1 MEGYVG
7 QTRCPRGRFDSM
19 VGQTNYPGEVD
30 VQISVSR
37 LRSALSVRCGLALVC
52 LVAPVLGVASSAE
65 TVQSCGD
72 LVESKDMETISSP
85 AQVPGVY
92 LARINEGNAE
102 RISNLFATDAV
113 HRGPEGQV
121 TKGRAAI
128 REFYAGTLGNGRRN
142 LAVGR
147 SVADGHRVAFELISL
162 EQPCNDDDPA
172 LAVDVMDIN
181 DDNQIQLFTVFW
193 RPRPQ

>member
-1 MEGYVG
+1 M
-7 QTRCPRGRFDSM
+7 
-19 VGQTNYPGEVD
+19 
-30 VQISVSR
+30 QISQSH
-37 LRSALSVRCGLALVC
+37 LRSGVSVRYGLALVC
-52 LVAPVLGVASSAE
+52 LVALALGVTGSEEVA
-65 TVQSCGD
+65 QSCGD
-72 LVESKDMETISSP
+72 LVEPQDLEAISSP

-92 LARINEGNAE
+92 LARLNEGNAE
-102 RISNLFATDAV
+102 RVSNLFATDAV

-128 REFYAGTLGNGRRN
+128 REFYAEILGSEPRK

-147 SVADGHRVAFELISL
+147 SVADGHRVAFELINL
-162 EQPCNDDDPA
+162 QQPCSEDDPA

-181 DDNQIQLFTVFW
+181 EDGQIQLFTVFW